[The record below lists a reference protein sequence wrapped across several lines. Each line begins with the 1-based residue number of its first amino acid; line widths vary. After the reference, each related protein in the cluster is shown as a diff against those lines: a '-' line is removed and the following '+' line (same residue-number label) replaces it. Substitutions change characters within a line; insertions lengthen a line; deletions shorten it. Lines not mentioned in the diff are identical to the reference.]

1 MQRVYQLHKC
11 GLVHRDLKWNNFM
24 LSNGKIK
31 MIDFGSA
38 KSPPEKDETGS
49 IFGSVR
55 YLGKNGHIFHL
66 QTFTD
71 DLESIGW
78 LML

>member
-1 MQRVYQLHKC
+1 
-11 GLVHRDLKWNNFM
+11 
-24 LSNGKIK
+24 